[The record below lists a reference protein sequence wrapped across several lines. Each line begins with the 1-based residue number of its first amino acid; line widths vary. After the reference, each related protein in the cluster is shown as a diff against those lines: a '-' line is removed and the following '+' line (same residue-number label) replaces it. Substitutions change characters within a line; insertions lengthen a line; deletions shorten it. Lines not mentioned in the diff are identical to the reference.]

1 MANPQHLANE
11 LLIRCRFKQPTLE
24 DIVFLVGENGY
35 EIIDFEP
42 GSPSAEKLFQELS
55 LNEAVCSQ
63 DAFLY
68 TNRNVRLL
76 FLKDSLDADEKKFA
90 AAHELGHIV
99 CGHSQTKPSVKE
111 EYEANE
117 FVHYFLNPSPGIRLR
132 NMLTR
137 HKWRTAVVFLVI
149 AIMVAG
155 GIVAYNAVID
165 QTYSQYYATSLGKKY
180 HLRNCTQINGKTN
193 VRRLSKEELA
203 SGEYEPCRT
212 CLSNLIPTDQSKG
225 DDNQE

>member
-1 MANPQHLANE
+1 MANPRHLAND
-11 LLIRCRFKQPTLE
+11 LLTRCKLKQPTLE

-42 GSPSAEKLFQELS
+42 DSPSAEKLFQELS

-68 TNRNVRLL
+68 TNRNVKLL

-117 FVHYFLNPSPGIRLR
+117 FVHYFLNPSPGVRLR
-132 NMLTR
+132 NMIAR
-137 HKWRTAVVFLVI
+137 HKWKTVAVFLAIVTAVI
-149 AIMVAG
+149 G
-155 GIVAYNAVID
+155 GFIAYNTVVE
-165 QTYSQYYATSLGKKY
+165 QKFSPYYATSMGKKY
-180 HLRNCTQINGKTN
+180 HLRNCTQINEKIN
-193 VRRLSKEELA
+193 VRRLTRAELE
-203 SGEYEPCRT
+203 SGDYGPCET
-212 CLSNLIPTDQSKG
+212 CLHGLIPS
-225 DDNQE
+225 E

>member
-1 MANPQHLANE
+1 MANPRHLAND
-11 LLIRCRFKQPTLE
+11 LLTRCKLKQPTLE

-42 GSPSAEKLFQELS
+42 DSPSAEKLFQELS

-68 TNRNVRLL
+68 TNRNVKLL

-117 FVHYFLNPSPGIRLR
+117 FVHYFLNPSPGVRLR
-132 NMLTR
+132 NMIAR
-137 HKWRTAVVFLVI
+137 HKWKTVAVFLAIVTAVI
-149 AIMVAG
+149 G
-155 GIVAYNAVID
+155 GFIAYNTVVE
-165 QTYSQYYATSLGKKY
+165 QKFSPYYATSMGKKY
-180 HLRNCTQINGKTN
+180 HLRNCTQINEKTN
-193 VRRLSKEELA
+193 VRRLTRAELE
-203 SGEYEPCRT
+203 SGDYGPCET
-212 CLSNLIPTDQSKG
+212 CLHGLIPS
-225 DDNQE
+225 E

>member
-11 LLIRCRFKQPTLE
+11 LLTRYKLKRPTLE
-24 DIVFLVGENGY
+24 DVVFLVGENGY

-42 GSPSAEKLFQELS
+42 RSPSAESLFRELS

-68 TNRNVRLL
+68 TNRDVKLL
-76 FLKDSLDADEKKFA
+76 FLKDTLDADEKRVA

-117 FVHYFLNPSPGIRLR
+117 FVHYFLNPPARLR
-132 NMLTR
+132 VRNMTAR
-137 HKWRTAVVFLVI
+137 HKWRTALIVLALAVV
-149 AIMVAG
+149 VAG
-155 GIVAYNAVID
+155 GVIAYNAVID
-165 QTYSQYYATSLGKKY
+165 QKYTQYYVTSSGGKY
-180 HLRNCTQINGKTN
+180 HLRKCTQIKGKTN
-193 VRRLSKEELA
+193 IRRLSREELA
-203 SGEYEPCRT
+203 AGNYEPCET
-212 CLSNLIPTDQSKG
+212 CLHDLIPA
-225 DDNQE
+225 E

>member
-1 MANPQHLANE
+1 MGNPQHLAKE
-11 LLIRCRFKQPTLE
+11 LLIRCRLKRPTLE
-24 DIVFLVGENGY
+24 DIVFLVGEYGY

-68 TNRNVRLL
+68 TNRNVKLL
-76 FLKDSLDADEKKFA
+76 FLKDSLDADEKRVA

-117 FVHYFLNPSPGIRLR
+117 FVHYFLNPSPEIRLR
-132 NMLTR
+132 NTLAR
-137 HKWRTAVVFLVI
+137 HKWRTIAVLLVI
-149 AIMVAG
+149 VLMVTG
-155 GIVAYNAVID
+155 GIIAYNAVID
-165 QTYSQYYATSLGKKY
+165 QKYSQYYVTSLGKKY

-193 VRRLSKEELA
+193 VHRLTKEELA
-203 SGEYEPCRT
+203 SGDYEPCGT
-212 CLSNLIPTDQSKG
+212 CLSNLIPTD
-225 DDNQE
+225 